1 MLLAKFEDGFP
12 VPVLDDAPELTAH
25 TAWAYTTFKDLRT
38 CRPVGMGGAA
48 PIPVTAMMELFD
60 KSGIHHSKWREAK
73 YYWTELDAV
82 ELDFYSKKHA
92 AMMPKIPE
100 APKS

>member
-12 VPVLDDAPELTAH
+12 VPVLDDAPELTDRI
-25 TAWAYTTFKDLRT
+25 AWAYTSFKDLRT
-38 CRPVGMGGAA
+38 CRPVGMGGQG
-48 PIPVTAMMELFD
+48 PIPVTSMMEFFD
-60 KSGIHHSKWREAK
+60 KAGYNRALWHEAK
-73 YYWTELDAV
+73 RYWSELDVV